1 MTYNST
7 SRFIHHRG
15 EATPPHRVLALAGL
29 LFVVLLATPGLLQA
43 QTFRA
48 VLQSVDGRVEVR
60 LPGNGWEPGEQ
71 GMEIPVDA
79 EISTSFSSE
88 AVLALGDAAVL
99 RVRPLTR
106 MRVDQLIKRDDSIE
120 SEMFLRVGRVR
131 GEVQSAEGV
140 RSDFRFRSP
149 VVTASVRG
157 TDFTFNGRTVRVL
170 TGLVSVS
177 NPYGRQVSVIQNEE
191 TSVDPTDP
199 PSDPENERTR
209 RSIVSST
216 TPGSG
221 AGSDTNNPIR
231 TIPEDKQAVVIDVTY

>member
-1 MTYNST
+1 MIYQRTT
-7 SRFIHHRG
+7 QRG
-15 EATPPHRVLALAGL
+15 RGATAPNRVFAFTGLL
-29 LFVVLLATPGLLQA
+29 LFVFLATPTGLDA
-43 QTFRA
+43 QSFRA
-48 VLQSVDGRVEVR
+48 SLQSVDGRVEVR
-60 LPGNGWEPGEQ
+60 LPGAGWELAEE

-79 EISTSFSSE
+79 EISTSFASE
-88 AVLALGDAAVL
+88 AVLALGDAAIL

-106 MRVDQLIKRDDSIE
+106 MRLDQLIERDDSIE

-170 TGLVSVS
+170 EGLVSVS
-177 NPYGRQVSVIQNEE
+177 NPYGRQVSVVQNEE
-191 TSVDPTDP
+191 TTVDPTDP
-199 PSDPENERTR
+199 PSDPESERTR
-209 RSIVSST
+209 RSVVSST

-221 AGSDTNNPIR
+221 AGSDTGTPIR
-231 TIPEDKQAVVIDVTY
+231 TTPESKQAVVIDVTF